1 MKKSVC
7 KLWLLQLSVA
17 LLCFLGAQEAYAQS
31 KAIVVNVQNEPLP
44 KVLRM
49 IEKNTNYK
57 FMFTNDDLNRYKVTK
72 NINEKDIHVVVSK
85 LISGLPLKYS
95 VNKNF
100 IYITVDNK
108 SNSNRGARRVTGHV
122 VDENGEPLMGATV
135 QVVGKN
141 NGVIADNAG
150 RFTIDDLSEGD
161 KLQISYLGMKTVT
174 VAAKDGTITMV
185 SDNMI
190 DDVIVTGYGT
200 YKRGEYVGAVTQVK
214 ADDIKIAGEA
224 TIDQMLQGIIPGM
237 SVVNTTGKVGGTPKI
252 RIRGTSTILG
262 NQEPLWVV
270 DDVIQTNPTPIPNDA
285 SPLSSN
291 MEELTETA
299 GNAISWLNPADIETI
314 TVLKDAS
321 ATAIYGSQAS
331 NGVIV
336 ITTKKAKQGSGLSVN
351 YNGNMTLT
359 ERPDY
364 GLYDMMNSQEYM
376 QFQQEM
382 WQDRNQYT
390 NDVLNISYAGL
401 ISQLRDKKITRQE
414 FEQEFR
420 KLEMMNTDWFD
431 LLFRTAFSTN
441 HNISLSASSNTVSS
455 RISLG
460 VNNTA
465 GEAKGND
472 MFNFTASSN
481 TTFRVSKKLIID
493 LMMNG
498 SFRKTTDFAYG
509 VSPYEYAMNTTR
521 SIAAYNDDGTY
532 FYHDKYGSTS
542 YSYANRY
549 YYNYNILNEIDNTGS
564 KSIGKTFQGALNLKW
579 NILDCLQF
587 QGSGSFSMANSNI
600 KSWATEYSNYIA
612 SLRGYEYGEAPVN
625 SREEASSIL
634 PYGGL
639 LNMQNNSNI
648 NYSFRGALV
657 FNKLFAEKHSVTLNL
672 GAQVTS
678 NKVDGETNLR
688 YGYLKYRGETFATVP
703 SLATLDNVTGYR
715 SLTDLAE
722 MMRAGTNVTNTKSN
736 TLSEYFTA
744 VYSYDNRYVLNMNAR
759 MDASNRFGQD
769 ENKRFNPSF
778 SLGAKW
784 RIGEEPFMEWA
795 RDWYDMF
802 DISFA
807 YGWRGNAVTAVSPYL
822 IAKDGGLHTYYHQYY
837 LSLVSLP
844 YPDLGWEKTKDWNL
858 GVDFSF
864 FNGRL
869 SAGFNMYNKKSNV
882 LASREVSAE
891 YGVDAAY
898 IDGTTMRNQGYE
910 LIVSVTPIRTR
921 DWTWSLSFNTSKVKN
936 SVDSKDRVNSL
947 TDYLNGTFIKDG
959 DEYGTFYAFDFAG
972 LDHETGRPT
981 FNKLDITD
989 ATDYT
994 DFLVKAGTRE
1004 PDLFGG
1010 MNTSLRYKNFHLRAS
1025 FAMSFG
1031 AKTFLP
1037 SYFATSGAPRPEENL
1052 PRYMADRWRQP
1063 GDEMYTD
1070 IPSIPEGRPN
1080 NLNVT
1085 LPLTINNSYT
1095 SSDMQYNI
1103 YEAYNNSSVR
1113 VAKTDFI
1120 RCRSLS
1126 LQYNVPNNFA
1136 QMLGMRN
1143 IYCDLSLTNPF
1154 FISFDKKWEGRDPE
1168 TANWPARRSLTFSL
1182 NMSF

>member
-150 RFTIDDLSEGD
+150 RFAIEGISEGD

-521 SIAAYNDDGTY
+521 SIAAYNDD
-532 FYHDKYGSTS
+532 
-542 YSYANRY
+542 
-549 YYNYNILNEIDNTGS
+549 
-564 KSIGKTFQGALNLKW
+564 
-579 NILDCLQF
+579 
-587 QGSGSFSMANSNI
+587 
-600 KSWATEYSNYIA
+600 
-612 SLRGYEYGEAPVN
+612 
-625 SREEASSIL
+625 
-634 PYGGL
+634 
-639 LNMQNNSNI
+639 
-648 NYSFRGALV
+648 
-657 FNKLFAEKHSVTLNL
+657 
-672 GAQVTS
+672 
-678 NKVDGETNLR
+678 
-688 YGYLKYRGETFATVP
+688 
-703 SLATLDNVTGYR
+703 
-715 SLTDLAE
+715 
-722 MMRAGTNVTNTKSN
+722 
-736 TLSEYFTA
+736 
-744 VYSYDNRYVLNMNAR
+744 
-759 MDASNRFGQD
+759 
-769 ENKRFNPSF
+769 
-778 SLGAKW
+778 
-784 RIGEEPFMEWA
+784 
-795 RDWYDMF
+795 
-802 DISFA
+802 
-807 YGWRGNAVTAVSPYL
+807 
-822 IAKDGGLHTYYHQYY
+822 
-837 LSLVSLP
+837 
-844 YPDLGWEKTKDWNL
+844 
-858 GVDFSF
+858 
-864 FNGRL
+864 
-869 SAGFNMYNKKSNV
+869 
-882 LASREVSAE
+882 
-891 YGVDAAY
+891 
-898 IDGTTMRNQGYE
+898 
-910 LIVSVTPIRTR
+910 
-921 DWTWSLSFNTSKVKN
+921 
-936 SVDSKDRVNSL
+936 
-947 TDYLNGTFIKDG
+947 
-959 DEYGTFYAFDFAG
+959 
-972 LDHETGRPT
+972 
-981 FNKLDITD
+981 
-989 ATDYT
+989 
-994 DFLVKAGTRE
+994 
-1004 PDLFGG
+1004 
-1010 MNTSLRYKNFHLRAS
+1010 
-1025 FAMSFG
+1025 
-1031 AKTFLP
+1031 
-1037 SYFATSGAPRPEENL
+1037 
-1052 PRYMADRWRQP
+1052 
-1063 GDEMYTD
+1063 
-1070 IPSIPEGRPN
+1070 
-1080 NLNVT
+1080 
-1085 LPLTINNSYT
+1085 
-1095 SSDMQYNI
+1095 
-1103 YEAYNNSSVR
+1103 
-1113 VAKTDFI
+1113 
-1120 RCRSLS
+1120 
-1126 LQYNVPNNFA
+1126 
-1136 QMLGMRN
+1136 
-1143 IYCDLSLTNPF
+1143 
-1154 FISFDKKWEGRDPE
+1154 
-1168 TANWPARRSLTFSL
+1168 
-1182 NMSF
+1182 

>member
-1 MKKSVC
+1 MKKTVC

-108 SNSNRGARRVTGHV
+108 SNSKRGARRVTGHV

-493 LMMNG
+493 LLMNG

-532 FYHDKYGSTS
+532 FYHDKYGNTS

-822 IAKDGGLHTYYHQYY
+822 IAKDGGMHTYYHQYY